1 MSIFYCPCLRF
12 QRDYRKLYISCI
24 PPKKTLGSGNSYSY
38 FTHKEI
44 QTECLW
50 NTPEVVLSKWQ
61 RMGSSNFINHSLTHW
76 AQACIFKPTK
86 VQLSRSFSETSLVDC
101 DAPKY
106 THTHNSCVWSK
117 GKYPFPQV
125 VMDNVV
131 GVAEVEPSPG
141 AEGRNNGQSLWA
153 QVMGDLTQE
162 KAGQIVSDNSAATHL
177 LGVMLLTVA
186 LPTTRLFPSRG
197 PFPIF
202 SHFLRKNFQVP
213 CQQYPPSCSQLHSL
227 ALTCF

>member
-1 MSIFYCPCLRF
+1 MSIFYWPYLRF

-44 QTECLW
+44 QTECLR

-61 RMGSSNFINHSLTHW
+61 RMGSSNFINHSLTHR

-106 THTHNSCVWSK
+106 THTHTTLACGSK

-125 VMDNVV
+125 VMDKVV
-131 GVAEVEPSPG
+131 GVNEVEPSPG
-141 AEGRNNGQSLWA
+141 AEG
-153 QVMGDLTQE
+153 
-162 KAGQIVSDNSAATHL
+162 
-177 LGVMLLTVA
+177 
-186 LPTTRLFPSRG
+186 
-197 PFPIF
+197 
-202 SHFLRKNFQVP
+202 
-213 CQQYPPSCSQLHSL
+213 
-227 ALTCF
+227 